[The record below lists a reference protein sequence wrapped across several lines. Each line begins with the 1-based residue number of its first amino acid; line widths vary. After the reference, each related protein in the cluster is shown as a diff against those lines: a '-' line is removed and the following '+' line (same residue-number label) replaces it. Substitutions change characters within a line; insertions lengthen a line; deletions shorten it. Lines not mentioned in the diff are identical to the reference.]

1 MESISAIIGQ
11 CPYLASAERIS
22 PPVPKPAFRWNAAPL
37 NPERHQIRFTLSQV
51 RSDLAALDDTLAN
64 ITSIQTRLL
73 QKRDALQVFSDEL
86 KTLIPSIRTILP
98 EILIEIFYYLKG
110 DYRDEA
116 PARARAGSLLPT
128 HVCQQWRQ
136 IALSTPSLWNNIY
149 INGSSVSRSLPSSEV
164 KCIKTWLARS
174 KNSPLSI
181 NLRWNDGWGGKLDFE
196 EGGVWCA
203 VFGVLLQCRRRWRH
217 AILLWTP
224 TIDFSALR
232 NNLPLLETLEIHC
245 PYDDVNI
252 DGNAFEIAPWLSSVT
267 LSPGLTIDTLP
278 WGQLKF
284 FIHEFV
290 MSILQSLTSL
300 QQMSNIVSY
309 DTGIVYDESE
319 DIGFLNT
326 PLHLSKLE
334 SLTVCESDQFGM
346 DRYLACLTL
355 PSLTSIKL
363 FQDSFNQT
371 PDDCISAVISLIQR
385 SSCSLKAFEINASG
399 WSSPLCALLQVT
411 PQLETLGIDGRA
423 LEYDFDKTV
432 QLLVAPFGA
441 SSTSC
446 LAPKLQHLN
455 LRCRPP
461 FEPQAFVNMVDSR
474 WRVTSGGCV
483 TPFKSVRLSGIP
495 SATTFNSSELE
506 RLKAFAAEGL
516 DIEFFTFAGDPIL
529 FEKIDS
535 VST

>member
-1 MESISAIIGQ
+1 MSLPEIIM
-11 CPYLASAERIS
+11 
-22 PPVPKPAFRWNAAPL
+22 PKLTSRWNAASSHS
-37 NPERHQIRFTLSQV
+37 ERHQIRLTLSQV
-51 RSDLAALDDTLAN
+51 RSDLVALEDTLAR

-73 QKRDALQVFSDEL
+73 QKRDALQVYSDEL
-86 KTLIPSIRTILP
+86 KALTSPIRTIPP
-98 EILIEIFYYLKG
+98 EILIEISYYLKG

-149 INGSSVSRSLPSSEV
+149 INGSSVSRSIPSSEV

-196 EGGVWCA
+196 E
-203 VFGVLLQCRRRWRH
+203 
-217 AILLWTP
+217 
-224 TIDFSALR
+224 
-232 NNLPLLETLEIHC
+232 
-245 PYDDVNI
+245 DDVC
-252 DGNAFEIAPWLSSVT
+252 VT
-267 LSPGLTIDTLP
+267 LSPGLTIGTLP
-278 WGQLKF
+278 WGQLKV
-284 FIHEFV
+284 FIHGFV
-290 MSILQSLTSL
+290 MSILQSLTLL
-300 QQMSNIVSY
+300 QQMPNIVSY
-309 DTGIVYDESE
+309 HAEIVYDESE

-334 SLTVCESDQFGM
+334 SLTVKV
-346 DRYLACLTL
+346 
-355 PSLTSIKL
+355 TS
-363 FQDSFNQT
+363 
-371 PDDCISAVISLIQR
+371 
-385 SSCSLKAFEINASG
+385 SSFEIDASG
-399 WSSPLCALLQVT
+399 WSNQLCALLQVT
-411 PQLETLGIDGRA
+411 PQLETLDIDGRA

-432 QLLVAPFGA
+432 QLLEAPFGA

-455 LRCRPP
+455 LRYRPP
-461 FEPQAFVNMVDSR
+461 FEPQAFVNMVNSR

-483 TPFKSVRLSGIP
+483 TPLKSVRLSGIP

-506 RLKAFAAEGL
+506 RLRAFAAEGL
-516 DIEFFTFAGDPIL
+516 DIEFITFAGDPIL

-535 VST
+535 VSTQTIHAKRGFPTAVSGQTGLEDLIQITQDLEPPDIQPVGVVEWRSSAVLQILVASVDGCYVPTLTMLCRPDFQPQDFMSMIDSRCNQGPATRTEVR